1 MDNVLY
7 VSNKEDTSFKIKS
20 EQYNFITTVNTSNL
34 IDNIIEKSIDLIIL
48 DLNNNFNIARQLKLN
63 DKTKK
68 IPIIFLI
75 TAKDEKTIDNVFKYG
90 VDFLVK
96 PYEDFELVLR
106 INAQIEIV
114 QLHKKYEKEII
125 FNQSVLDSQQNII
138 FVHDDEGLINVNKSF
153 YSFFN
158 VKSIK
163 AFEDAYHSVA
173 NLFMEYENYF
183 SLHVL
188 NNNKPWLNHISDRAN
203 VQYDVILMNF
213 NTFEP
218 ETFIIDVNPIP
229 YSDKFVV
236 TLTNITILTTK
247 SKQLEIKANYD
258 SLTKIYNR
266 NKFNEFIQLHYD
278 LFTRSYEDI
287 CLAIFDIDFFKQV
300 NDEYGHL
307 IGDEILIS
315 FSNIINDS
323 IRKTDIFARWGGEEF
338 TLLMPKTKIND
349 AFFVVD
355 NLRKSVEE
363 YNFKVVGNKTCSIGI
378 TQFKDG
384 DTIEEILI
392 RADEA
397 LYESK
402 ETGRNKVC
410 KR

>member
-1 MDNVLY
+1 
-7 VSNKEDTSFKIKS
+7 
-20 EQYNFITTVNTSNL
+20 
-34 IDNIIEKSIDLIIL
+34 
-48 DLNNNFNIARQLKLN
+48 
-63 DKTKK
+63 
-68 IPIIFLI
+68 
-75 TAKDEKTIDNVFKYG
+75 
-90 VDFLVK
+90 
-96 PYEDFELVLR
+96 
-106 INAQIEIV
+106 
-114 QLHKKYEKEII
+114 
-125 FNQSVLDSQQNII
+125 
-138 FVHDDEGLINVNKSF
+138 
-153 YSFFN
+153 
-158 VKSIK
+158 
-163 AFEDAYHSVA
+163 
-173 NLFMEYENYF
+173 MEYENYF